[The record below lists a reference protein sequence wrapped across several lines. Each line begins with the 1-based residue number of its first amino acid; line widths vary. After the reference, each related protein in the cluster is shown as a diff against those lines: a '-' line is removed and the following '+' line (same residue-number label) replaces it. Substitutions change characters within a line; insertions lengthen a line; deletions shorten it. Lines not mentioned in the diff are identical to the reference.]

1 MNYTTKNL
9 FAILTACVIF
19 ISCAGGDPTSKNPD
33 VAKLSDTSKKAMDE
47 ASKGGCECLK
57 THGKDL
63 KAVIEEIKPV
73 LAEAEKSNVEP
84 GALMGK
90 LMGPMMK
97 VQDFGECF
105 QKVDKKD
112 EAADKAME
120 EDLKKIMG
128 DNTDPK
134 DKQKK
139 QMEIL
144 QSYFSKNC
152 PNEAK
157 TFDEFMKFGEQ
168 MDKTFKKK

>member
-1 MNYTTKNL
+1 MTNLTKTL
-9 FAILTACVIF
+9 FALLSAGIMLT
-19 ISCAGGDPTSKNPD
+19 SCGGGDPTSKNPD

-47 ASKGGCECLK
+47 ASKGACECLK

-73 LAEAEKSNVEP
+73 LAEAEKSSENP

-97 VQDFGECF
+97 VKDFGECF

-112 EAADKAME
+112 EASDKAME

-128 DNTDPK
+128 DNTDFK

-144 QSYFSKNC
+144 QAYLSKNC

-157 TFDEFMKFGEQ
+157 TFEDFMKFGEQ

>member
-1 MNYTTKNL
+1 MTNLTKNL
-9 FAILTACVIF
+9 FALLTACIMLT
-19 ISCAGGDPTSKNPD
+19 SCGDDPT
-33 VAKLSDTSKKAMDE
+33 AKLSDTSKKAMDE
-47 ASKGGCECLK
+47 ASKGRCECLK

-63 KAVIEEIKPV
+63 KAVIDELKPV
-73 LAEAEKSNVEP
+73 LAEAEKSNMEP
-84 GALMGK
+84 GALIGK
-90 LMGPMMK
+90 IMGPMMK
-97 VQDFGECF
+97 LNEFGICF
-105 QKVDKKD
+105 KKNNKKE

-128 DNTDPK
+128 KNTDFK